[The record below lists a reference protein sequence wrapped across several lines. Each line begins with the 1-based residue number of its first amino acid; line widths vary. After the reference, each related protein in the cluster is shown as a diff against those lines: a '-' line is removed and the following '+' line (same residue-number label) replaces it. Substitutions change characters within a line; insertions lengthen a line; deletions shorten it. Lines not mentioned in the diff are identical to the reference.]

1 MSSSTQ
7 RREADPPTRHHPA
20 QQPLQAGHGALDK
33 EGLRYIGA
41 CLLAVLGV
49 VWLLGPFMGM
59 AALIVL
65 ATLYFVW
72 REPGASPG
80 LAQRWDEHYE
90 QPGRVE

>member
-7 RREADPPTRHHPA
+7 RREADPPTSHHPA
-20 QQPLQAGHGALDK
+20 PQPPQAGHGAWDK
-33 EGLRYIGA
+33 EGGCYIA
-41 CLLAVLGV
+41 VCLLAVLGV

-72 REPGASPG
+72 REPVASHG
-80 LAQRWDEHYE
+80 LVLRWDEHYE
-90 QPGRVE
+90 QPGRAE